1 MTFLARIEPER
12 NLRRFYVL
20 QVVPT
25 LFGEWSVML
34 EWGRIGS
41 PGTIRTMTYGR
52 EAQAAEQRVIKR
64 RLRRGIR
71 CGRVN
76 QSLRSH

>member
-25 LFGEWSVML
+25 LSGEWSVML

-41 PGTIRTMTYGR
+41 PGTVRTMTYGR
-52 EAQAAEQRVIKR
+52 EHEAQAAEQRVIRR
-64 RLRRGIR
+64 RLRRGYSV
-71 CGRVN
+71 GAA
-76 QSLRSH
+76 